1 MNSPPNQASDA
12 PVLRGRA
19 ILVTRP
25 AAQAARLCRLVAA
38 AGGDAV
44 AFPTVE
50 ILSIWKDSQAQAQL
64 SKNNLISVQ
73 MLVFVSPTAVAEGLA
88 ALTAGGTDVARLT
101 AHLQVAAVG
110 RGTAAALARH
120 GVNPVIVPA
129 EGADSEALAALPEL
143 QAAAVAGRSI
153 LIVRGEGGREW
164 LADTLRARGA
174 RVEVAECYRRVT
186 PQPEAALLQA
196 LAARW
201 CAGGIA
207 AATVHSRGALDNLL
221 ALLPTAARAEVLR
234 TPLFAS
240 HPRIAEHARVLGL
253 QQVHVAGPGDDEMMA
268 GITAFFAKVRP

>member
-1 MNSPPNQASDA
+1 MTSA
-12 PVLRGRA
+12 PTPAANAILHGRA

-25 AAQAARLCRLVAA
+25 AAQAARLCRLVAD
-38 AGGDAV
+38 AGGEAV
-44 AFPTVE
+44 AFPTIE
-50 ILSIWKDSQAQAQL
+50 ILSTWNEGQGQSYL
-64 SKNNLISVQ
+64 SSNNLISVQ

-88 ALTAGGTDVARLT
+88 ALAAGGTDVARL
-101 AHLQVAAVG
+101 AARLQVAAVG

-120 GVNPVIVPA
+120 GVRSVIVPA
-129 EGADSEALAALPEL
+129 KGADSEALAALPEL

-174 RVEVAECYRRVT
+174 RVAVAECYRRGV
-186 PQPEAALLQA
+186 PQVAAAELAA

-207 AATVHSRGALDNLL
+207 AVTVHSRGALDNLL
-221 ALLPTAARAEVLR
+221 TLLPTAARAEALR

-268 GITAFFAKVRP
+268 GIAAFFAKVRP